1 MALSTAAEGLAGGR
15 HNHLRELGLPT
26 LFGAIV
32 LLGSATLLLF
42 ANVSALRGSLH
53 SMEHSQHVLL
63 RLADLEAAL
72 LSNEMT
78 VRGYALTGD
87 PRFIRYQKAELAKCD
102 DARSELLRLSAE
114 EPQHATD
121 YRNVMQDV
129 SVNIATFAK
138 LNGDGPD
145 KAQIVVRAILDPTT
159 RATMRKARAGLT
171 ALRTQEI
178 RDLGERQRLMA
189 DQITRAFLL
198 AAGIILAA
206 FVLGGIGVWAAR
218 LQSPFVRPG
227 RGAEKVPY
235 QER

>member
-1 MALSTAAEGLAGGR
+1 MALAASQDSISGR

-26 LFGAIV
+26 LFGAVV

-53 SMEHSQHVLL
+53 SMEHSQRVLL
-63 RLADLEAAL
+63 RLADLEAAI

-87 PRFIRYQKAELAKCD
+87 ARFIRFQKQELAKCEA
-102 DARSELLRLSAE
+102 ARTELLRLSTE
-114 EPQHATD
+114 EPLRAAD
-121 YRNVMQDV
+121 YRTVMQDV

-145 KAQIVVRAILDPTT
+145 KAQIVARAIVDPAT
-159 RATMRKARAGLT
+159 RATMQKARAGLT

-206 FVLGGIGVWAAR
+206 FVLGGIGVWAAQ
-218 LQSPFVRPG
+218 LQSPFTRSV
-227 RGAEKVPY
+227 RGARKAPSEK
-235 QER
+235 R

>member
-1 MALSTAAEGLAGGR
+1 MAIAAAQDPAGGR

-53 SMEHSQHVLL
+53 AMERSQHVLL
-63 RLADLEAAL
+63 RLSDLETAV

-87 PRFIRYQKAELAKCD
+87 PRFLRFQQAEQARCD
-102 DARSELLRLSAE
+102 SARVELLRLSAD
-114 EPQHATD
+114 EPQRAD
-121 YRNVMQDV
+121 EYRSVMQDV
-129 SVNIATFAK
+129 VEHMALFAK
-138 LNGDGPD
+138 LRGDGPD
-145 KAQIVVRAILDPTT
+145 KAQLVARAIVDPSV
-159 RATMRKARAGLT
+159 RATMRKTRDGVAH
-171 ALRTQEI
+171 LRMQEV

-198 AAGIILAA
+198 AAGIILVA

-218 LQSPFVRPG
+218 LQSPFGPP
-227 RGAEKVPY
+227 AEGHSKAPY
-235 QER
+235 RER

>member
-1 MALSTAAEGLAGGR
+1 MALSTAAPDTAGGR

-63 RLADLEAAL
+63 RLADLEAAI

-87 PRFIRYQKAELAKCD
+87 PRFIRYQKMELAKS
-102 DARSELLRLSAE
+102 DAARTELLRLSADQ
-114 EPQHATD
+114 PQRAAE
-121 YRNVMQDV
+121 YRSVMHDVALNVG
-129 SVNIATFAK
+129 TFAK
-138 LNGDGPD
+138 LSGSGPD
-145 KAQIVVRAILDPTT
+145 KAQIVVRAILDPGT
-159 RATMRKARAGLT
+159 RATMKRTRDGLT
-171 ALRTQEI
+171 ALRLQEI

-189 DQITRAFLL
+189 DQISRAFLL
-198 AAGIILAA
+198 AAGIIVVA

-218 LQSPFVRPG
+218 LQSPFSRTTRTGVKG
-227 RGAEKVPY
+227 PY
-235 QER
+235 KDR